1 MVIVIAHQISIIYY
15 LIPISHLLTLLWPKS
30 LQTMMVW
37 RIPHPIQT
45 LLFRNNSKQCL
56 DGQVSYLRI
65 VLHAE
70 VAKLADALASGA
82 SSRKGVEV
90 QVLSSAF

>member
-1 MVIVIAHQISIIYY
+1 
-15 LIPISHLLTLLWPKS
+15 
-30 LQTMMVW
+30 MMVW
-37 RIPHPIQT
+37 RTPHAIKT

-90 QVLSSAF
+90 QVLSSAFQF

>member
-1 MVIVIAHQISIIYY
+1 MI
-15 LIPISHLLTLLWPKS
+15 
-30 LQTMMVW
+30 W
-37 RIPHPIQT
+37 RIPHPFKT

-90 QVLSSAF
+90 QVLSSAFKLQVTSQVFKNFQAYAKLEGLLHV

>member
-1 MVIVIAHQISIIYY
+1 MQVWGIPLVP
-15 LIPISHLLTLLWPKS
+15 LI
-30 LQTMMVW
+30 
-37 RIPHPIQT
+37 
-45 LLFRNNSKQCL
+45 LLFPNNSLQCL
-56 DGQVSYLRI
+56 DGEVSYLRI

-90 QVLSSAF
+90 QVLSSAFKFKAWIIFVYNFQAEEMLESLFDIKLDRF

>member
-1 MVIVIAHQISIIYY
+1 MVQ
-15 LIPISHLLTLLWPKS
+15 PENLLLNNYPQS
-30 LQTMMVW
+30 L
-37 RIPHPIQT
+37 
-45 LLFRNNSKQCL
+45 
-56 DGQVSYLRI
+56 DAEVSCLRI

-90 QVLSSAF
+90 QILSSAFILQILILSLCCLINNYLILCLV

>member
-1 MVIVIAHQISIIYY
+1 
-15 LIPISHLLTLLWPKS
+15 
-30 LQTMMVW
+30 MMVS
-37 RIPHPIQT
+37 RIHQAIKT
-45 LLFRNNSKQCL
+45 LLFLNNSKQCL

-90 QVLSSAF
+90 QVLSSAFLFLMITEHLLLNIQA

>member
-1 MVIVIAHQISIIYY
+1 MRVWGIPLAPQI
-15 LIPISHLLTLLWPKS
+15 
-30 LQTMMVW
+30 
-37 RIPHPIQT
+37 
-45 LLFRNNSKQCL
+45 LLFPNNSLQCL
-56 DGQVSYLRI
+56 DAEVSYLRI

-90 QVLSSAF
+90 QVLSSAFKLQKHHLSLFLTFKLI